1 MTDRYPSLH
10 VSDIQ
15 SWVGPASFKK
25 GQSYFRQGAILEPRK
40 QGMTLKARCLGS
52 SAPSYRV
59 EVTMGT
65 EGITEAECSCP
76 VGAGGHCKHVAALLL
91 TWLDSP
97 EAFEETPDLETTLE
111 QRSKPELI
119 AMIHQMLQRYP
130 DLEYLLYLPSPKA
143 GANKTAINPEIIR
156 RQVAHAF
163 ANNDGEWGWR
173 DSFETARDL
182 DELLNLAGQYQ
193 ETTDTTNAMIIY
205 RIIAEGVLL
214 HEDIVMRDESG
225 KLGGVLDDCVVGLGS
240 CLELMQEMSERR
252 DILQALFSIYMW
264 DVKMGGIGIGDRVP
278 DILLEQATPQEKE
291 LLTGWIRSAVDGIR
305 EWGQQTLGGLLLALQ
320 SYTLDDEA
328 FLDICRQ
335 TGRLQDL
342 VDRLLQLNRV
352 DEAVSESE
360 KAGDY
365 YLLALADI
373 FVRHGHGSLAQ
384 RLIRDRSET
393 SRDTRLTV
401 WLKDYAI
408 KQGNLP
414 EALELSKRL
423 FWMTPSLAEYLEIA
437 KLANQLQCWLKLQSE
452 MLDRLSKNKQF
463 GLLVEIYL
471 EEGEINLALD
481 ALEQA
486 RTAARHR
493 WEYPYSL
500 ELLVANAAENGY
512 PEQAIQLYLNQINS
526 LIARRGRGNYA
537 EAANHLKTVRG
548 IYKRLG
554 RQSEWQPLVVNLRQE
569 NRMLRAFL
577 DELNKAGL

>member
-1 MTDRYPSLH
+1 
-10 VSDIQ
+10 
-15 SWVGPASFKK
+15 
-25 GQSYFRQGAILEPRK
+25 
-40 QGMTLKARCLGS
+40 
-52 SAPSYRV
+52 
-59 EVTMGT
+59 
-65 EGITEAECSCP
+65 
-76 VGAGGHCKHVAALLL
+76 
-91 TWLDSP
+91 
-97 EAFEETPDLETTLE
+97 
-111 QRSKPELI
+111 
-119 AMIHQMLQRYP
+119 
-130 DLEYLLYLPSPKA
+130 
-143 GANKTAINPEIIR
+143 
-156 RQVAHAF
+156 
-163 ANNDGEWGWR
+163 
-173 DSFETARDL
+173 
-182 DELLNLAGQYQ
+182 
-193 ETTDTTNAMIIY
+193 
-205 RIIAEGVLL
+205 
-214 HEDIVMRDESG
+214 
-225 KLGGVLDDCVVGLGS
+225 
-240 CLELMQEMSERR
+240 
-252 DILQALFSIYMW
+252 
-264 DVKMGGIGIGDRVP
+264 
-278 DILLEQATPQEKE
+278 
-291 LLTGWIRSAVDGIR
+291 
-305 EWGQQTLGGLLLALQ
+305 LLALQ

-500 ELLVANAAENGY
+500 ELLVAKAAENGY

-526 LIARRGRGNYA
+526 LIACRGRRNYA